1 MQTYLV
7 GGAVRDE
14 LLGRPVGERDWV
26 VVGATPDA
34 LLARGF
40 RQVGKDF
47 PVFLHPQSGEEYAL
61 ARTERKTGPGYH
73 GFVTHFSPEVTLEE
87 DLARRDLTI
96 NAMARALDGTLV
108 DPYGGRADLE
118 LRVLRHVSPA
128 FVEDPLRVLRVA
140 RFAARY
146 APVGFSI
153 APATLALMSR
163 IAASGELRAL
173 AAERVWQETQR
184 ALGERAPWVYFGTLR
199 ACGALAELFPELDA
213 LYGVP
218 QPARWHPEID
228 TGVHTM
234 MVLEVAAG
242 LSDELDVRFAALC
255 HDLGKAT
262 TPPEQWPGHAGHEQ
276 AGVTLIER
284 LAARLRVPNELREL
298 AVLAS
303 QQHGK
308 VHRAFELR
316 AATILELLEQCDA
329 FRRPE
334 RFARL
339 MLACEADARGRGE
352 ALRAQAY
359 PQAHYLLRAAEAA
372 RAVKLEPAEFA
383 TLEGAAIGERLRRLR
398 LAAVRAAAPAST

>member
-73 GFVTHFSPEVTLEE
+73 GFVTYFSPEVTLEE

-118 LRVLRHVSPA
+118 RRVLRHVSPA

-140 RFAARY
+140 RFAARF

-153 APATLALMSR
+153 APATLTLMSR

-184 ALGERAPWVYFGTLR
+184 ALGERAPRVYFETLR
-199 ACGALAELFPELDA
+199 ACGALICGYIDRPNSNA
-213 LYGVP
+213 V
-218 QPARWHPEID
+218 ARWRPTNGANAPD
-228 TGVHTM
+228 GSG
-234 MVLEVAAG
+234 AAG
-242 LSDELDVRFAALC
+242 
-255 HDLGKAT
+255 G
-262 TPPEQWPGHAGHEQ
+262 
-276 AGVTLIER
+276 
-284 LAARLRVPNELREL
+284 
-298 AVLAS
+298 
-303 QQHGK
+303 
-308 VHRAFELR
+308 
-316 AATILELLEQCDA
+316 
-329 FRRPE
+329 
-334 RFARL
+334 
-339 MLACEADARGRGE
+339 
-352 ALRAQAY
+352 
-359 PQAHYLLRAAEAA
+359 
-372 RAVKLEPAEFA
+372 
-383 TLEGAAIGERLRRLR
+383 IGG
-398 LAAVRAAAPAST
+398 VRAAARATMIATISSAVGTNTTKRRRRV